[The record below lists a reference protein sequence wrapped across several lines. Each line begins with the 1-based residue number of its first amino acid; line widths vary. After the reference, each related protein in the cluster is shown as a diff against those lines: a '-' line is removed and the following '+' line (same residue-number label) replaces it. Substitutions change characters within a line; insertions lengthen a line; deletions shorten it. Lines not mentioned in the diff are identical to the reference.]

1 MAAGD
6 LRRAGICFLWIFMLL
21 GIVCLFPQDVRALCA
36 TVKIEIRQE
45 LTLERQ
51 AFDAHMR
58 INNGLA
64 HMPIENVA
72 VNVNFTDEKGV
83 PVLASSDPNHT
94 AARFFIRL
102 DTMRN
107 ISNVSGSGSVAPETS
122 ADIHWL
128 IIPAPGA
135 SNGRESGTLY
145 FVGATLSYT
154 AGGKS
159 ETIEVTPDHIF
170 VKPMP
175 ELVLD
180 YFLPTDVYGDDPWT
194 NTVEEPVP
202 FELGLRILNRGHGA
216 ARSLK
221 VESAQPRIIEN
232 EQGLLVGFNIEGVR
246 VNGEPA
252 QNSLLADF
260 GDIASRKAGVAR
272 WIMTSSL
279 SGRMVGFDAE
289 FSHADALGGQMTSL
303 IQEVNTRF
311 LVRSVLVDAPGRDAI
326 EDFLAKDDDVYR
338 VYESDGTATL
348 VTDQSED
355 ASLAVSGNT
364 WRFTV
369 PPTDGFM
376 YAALSDPSRGRLI
389 IQGAVRSDGKRIR
402 PENIWFSK
410 TRGGGGPWQ
419 HSIHIFDHNT
429 TGVYT
434 LILENPDNLPRPP
447 EIRFIPERVGE
458 EGRQLSFLVE
468 ASSSSGKS
476 LALRTEALPVG
487 AGFTDM
493 GDGSGIFDWTPGAG
507 QAGLYTLRFTASDG
521 ILTASRQALIRIAAE
536 DAADTDKDGLPDAW
550 ELVHFGSLGRD
561 GRGDFDGDGISDLDE
576 YLNGFDPT
584 VPQNVPGTP
593 DILSPFPGEVLNTL
607 SPALVI
613 ERSLDPE
620 NDPVTYTFEVF
631 SDITFRKRLFAKD
644 LACIGENTTRFV
656 LPADLEDRKAYY
668 WRVRASDQT
677 GSSLWSHGHFVVH
690 TEGGV
695 LPEPV
700 PGDPAEGLVPG
711 PVLKNPGQG
720 AWVPGAVPSLSAH
733 PALDPALDASVL
745 QYRFEV
751 YEDANLTRLVAWGTR
766 ANPSFDDYGALASSR
781 WYYWRVQ
788 ALKENG
794 PAGAW
799 SETGRFFAK
808 VHAVPPPSL
817 SFVYPDAPL
826 HLAAQGLTLRWL
838 LKNTGPD
845 ATLALYYTD
854 VPRTEGGTL
863 IQDRLEED
871 PDSRAGFYTWNIS
884 DLEGVYYV
892 YALLE
897 DGSVRQRV
905 LCPFAITVDR
915 TPPLV
920 SATPPGGRFADT
932 VSVSLST
939 NEPADIYYT
948 LDGGLP
954 SESALP
960 YTEPLVLDETRILR
974 FMAVDRA
981 GNLSA
986 PVTETY
992 TKGAAVF
999 SLTVDTSAGR
1009 FLEGLEVK
1017 AFTEAGVFTGIRAL
1031 TSENGQAD
1039 FDAAAFAPGR
1049 YRFRVSW
1056 MGRDYGTDPLPLP
1069 ETSAGHLRIAE
1080 EEVRVRVHTKDGAVR
1095 DVEVHLFSGSGA
1107 SLGQYGITDAA
1118 GEVVFVLP
1126 VGGEFT
1132 FRADLYGNPIWTGMI
1147 TVSGDGPNLVSVPTK
1162 GGRLLFQVNK
1172 GPEAPMEGVRIEIH
1186 DGSGAS
1192 GLSAETDAA
1201 GLVAFDLPAGEYEAE
1216 IFWLG
1221 HSLWSEDV
1229 YLSADARMEIL
1240 LPHQTL
1246 SVWLGARYQEKN
1258 TALAGLPVQLFT
1270 DRGEPVG
1277 LTQETDGEGYAVFE
1291 VPEQP
1296 YVAMITHRGQTFAS
1310 DIFIW
1315 EDSRIL
1321 IPMAEVRVRVQ
1332 AAGQPLS
1339 NVGISLF
1346 DEADQSLDLVFHTD
1360 GGGESRIRLPEGR
1373 YRFRADYLGNAFWS
1387 GIEPLVA
1394 DSMHTVHLSI
1404 GNEPFVFK
1412 VEKAEG
1418 EPIAGVLCRL
1428 FDIRDEDLGI
1438 SVSTDAEGMARM
1450 DLPHGRYRIR
1460 TDYLGHA
1467 FWSEVLEIPAM
1478 EAASLRIPHI
1488 PVDVRVF
1495 TLEAGT
1501 KKVPAGNVR
1510 VQLHGDDE
1518 RYLELYQ
1525 ATDGDGLAR
1534 FLLPAGGR
1542 YRFQANILTRPY
1554 WSPLLEVPGSGQAEA
1569 DINGGGGRLNFRVED
1584 FSGNSMA
1591 GIHVY
1596 LHREDQLYLGHRRV
1610 TTHRKPASFVLPEG
1624 TYRLRL
1630 EYMGYRHW
1638 TAPISVTEDTDFVL
1652 PLDPAACF
1660 IQQLTGRGFP

>member
-1 MAAGD
+1 MAFSD

-21 GIVCLFPQDVRALCA
+21 GFAVFFPQDVRALCA

-72 VNVNFTDEKGV
+72 VDVNFTDEKGT
-83 PVLASSDPNHT
+83 PVQASSDPNHT
-94 AARFFIRL
+94 SARFFIRI

-159 ETIEVTPDHIF
+159 ETIEVTPDYIF

-175 ELVLD
+175 ELILD

-202 FELGLRILNRGHGA
+202 FELGLRILNRGHGE

-311 LVRSVLVDAPGRDAI
+311 LVRSVFVDAPGRDSI

-338 VYESDGTATL
+338 VYESDGTETL

-355 ASLAVSGNT
+355 ASLVVSGNT

-369 PPTDGFM
+369 PPTAGFM
-376 YAALSDPSRGRLI
+376 YAALPDPSRGSLV

-410 TRGGGGPWQ
+410 TRAGSGPWQ

-434 LILENPDNLPRPP
+434 LILESPDNLPRPP
-447 EIRFIPERVGE
+447 EIRFIPDRSGE

-468 ASSSSGKS
+468 ASSPSGKS
-476 LALRTEALPVG
+476 LALRNDALPVG

-493 GDGSGIFDWTPGAG
+493 GDGSGIFDWTPGPG
-507 QAGLYTLRFTASDG
+507 QAGAYTLRFIASDG
-521 ILTASRQALIRIAAE
+521 VLTASRQARIRIAAE
-536 DAADTDKDGLPDAW
+536 GNVDTDKDGMPDAW
-550 ELVHFGSLGRD
+550 ELEHFGTLDRD

-584 VPQNVPGTP
+584 VPQNVPGIP
-593 DILSPFPGEVLNTL
+593 EILSPFQGEVLDTL
-607 SPALVI
+607 RPVLVI

-620 NDPVTYTFEVF
+620 KDPVTYTFEVF
-631 SDITFRKRLFAKD
+631 SDITFRERLFVKD
-644 LACIGENTTRFV
+644 MACFGEDTTSFM
-656 LPADLEDRKAYY
+656 LPRDLEDKKAYY
-668 WRVRASDQT
+668 WRVRAWDHT
-677 GSSLWSHGHFVVH
+677 GSSLWAHGHFVVH

-700 PGDPAEGLVPG
+700 PADPVEGPVPG

-720 AWVPGAVPSLSAH
+720 AWVSGAVPVLSVH
-733 PALDPALDASVL
+733 PALNPAQDAGVF
-745 QYRFEV
+745 QYCFEV
-751 YEDANLTRLVAWGTR
+751 YEDPALTRLVVRGTS
-766 ANPSFDDYGALASSR
+766 AHPVFDDYQSLVSSR

-788 ALKENG
+788 ALKDNG
-794 PAGAW
+794 LAGAW

-808 VHAVPPPSL
+808 VHALPPPSL

-826 HLAAQGLTLRWL
+826 YLSAQGLTLRWL
-838 LKNTGPD
+838 LKDTGPD

-854 VPRTEGGTL
+854 APRTEGGTL
-863 IQDRLEED
+863 IQGRLED
-871 PDSRAGFYTWNIS
+871 DSDGRAGFYTWDVS

-905 LCPFAITVDR
+905 LCPFAITVDQ

-932 VSVSLST
+932 LRVELSA

-948 LDGGLP
+948 LDGTLP
-954 SESALP
+954 SEASLP
-960 YTEPLVLDETRILR
+960 YTEPLVFDETRTLR
-974 FMAVDRA
+974 FIAVDRA

-992 TKGAAVF
+992 TKGAEVF
-999 SLTVDTSAGR
+999 RITVDASMGGP
-1009 FLEGLEVK
+1009 LGGLEVK
-1017 AFTEAGVFTGIRAL
+1017 AFNEAGDFTGIRAL
-1031 TSENGQAD
+1031 TCENGQAD
-1039 FDAAAFAPGR
+1039 FDVSAFAPGQ
-1049 YRFRVSW
+1049 YLFRVSW
-1056 MGRDYGTDPLPLP
+1056 MGRDYGTGLLDIPGS
-1069 ETSAGHLRIAE
+1069 SAGHLSIAE

-1107 SLGQYGITDAA
+1107 SMGQYGVTDAG

-1132 FRADLYGNPIWTGMI
+1132 FRADLYGNPIWTGI
-1147 TVSGDGPNLVSVPTK
+1147 VAVSGDGPNLVSVPTK
-1162 GGRLLFQVNK
+1162 GSSLIFHVSK
-1172 GPEAPMEGVRIEIH
+1172 GPEAPLEGVRIEIH
-1186 DGSGAS
+1186 DPSGAL
-1192 GLSAETDAA
+1192 GLSAETDAE
-1201 GLVAFDLPAGEYEAE
+1201 GLVAFGLPAGEYEAE

-1221 HSLWSEDV
+1221 HSLWSDEI
-1229 YLSADARMEIL
+1229 YLSADTRMEIL
-1240 LPHQTL
+1240 LPHQTV
-1246 SVWLGARYQEKN
+1246 SVWLGARYREEN
-1258 TALAGLPVQLFT
+1258 TALAGLPVHLFT
-1270 DRGEPVG
+1270 DRGESVG
-1277 LTQETDGEGYAVFE
+1277 LTQETNGEGYAFFE

-1296 YVAMITHRGQTFAS
+1296 YGARVTHRGQTFAS
-1310 DIFIW
+1310 SLFIW
-1315 EDSRIL
+1315 EDTRIL
-1321 IPMAEVRVRVQ
+1321 VPMAEVRVRVQ
-1332 AAGQPLS
+1332 AGGQPLS
-1339 NVGISLF
+1339 NVMISLF
-1346 DEADQSLDLVFHTD
+1346 DEADQPLDLVFHTD
-1360 GGGESRIRLPEGR
+1360 DGGEGSIRLPEGR

-1387 GIEPLVA
+1387 GIESLHA
-1394 DSMHTVHLSI
+1394 DSVHTVHLGV
-1404 GNEPFVFK
+1404 GNEAFAFR

-1418 EPIAGVLCRL
+1418 KPIAGVLCRL
-1428 FDIRDEDLGI
+1428 FDIHDKDLGI
-1438 SVSTDAEGMARM
+1438 SVSTDAQGMARL
-1450 DLPHGRYRIR
+1450 DLPHGRYRIQAE
-1460 TDYLGHA
+1460 YLGHG
-1467 FWSEVLEIPAM
+1467 FWSEELKIPAM
-1478 EAASLRIPHI
+1478 ETATLQIPHI

-1495 TLEAGT
+1495 TMEAGT

-1510 VQLHGDDE
+1510 VQLYGDDD
-1518 RYLELYQ
+1518 RYLELFRS
-1525 ATDGDGLAR
+1525 TDAQGLAR

-1542 YRFQANILTRPY
+1542 YRFQAGILTRPF
-1554 WSPLLEVPGSGQAEA
+1554 WSSMLEVPGSGKAEA
-1569 DINGGGGRLNFRVED
+1569 DINGGGGRLNVRVED
-1584 FSGNSMA
+1584 LSGNSIA
-1591 GIHVY
+1591 GIYVY
-1596 LHREDQLYLGHRRV
+1596 LHRDDQLYLGQRRF
-1610 TTHRKPASFVLPEG
+1610 TTHRNPASFVLPEG

-1630 EYMGYRHW
+1630 EYRGYRHW
-1638 TAPISVTEDTDFVL
+1638 TEPVFVTGDTDFVL
-1652 PLDPAACF
+1652 PLDLAACF